1 MRRRTAIGLLTGAPA
16 LGALV
21 GGAAMARPPAPA
33 RMPVRTMLEMTFPE
47 FEAAIAKTDIGLVPI
62 GAIEAHGPHL
72 PLGADALGAIDQL
85 GDVQAYLRDAGFPS
99 IVGPTLNIG
108 ITNEGDDDRRDGTY
122 IYPGSLT
129 VGSATFIALYVDL
142 LRSLK
147 VNGFKRI
154 FLYSGHLGGRHLTAM
169 ANAVIQANREIGG
182 LDAYALI
189 DGERLA
195 RLDLAPSRNILPIV
209 EGLNFAMLKGL
220 LGGSEPAFTT
230 HADGW
235 ETSLMLHYRPDLVA
249 DGYANLPQ
257 SPSLPFLKA
266 GEAGD
271 RTLNPSGIGGFPT
284 STATAEVGRRIAEY
298 RTKRIGD
305 AMLGVLRRA

>member
-129 VGSATFIALYVDL
+129 VACGPASAPATIRAARRGST
-142 LRSLK
+142 
-147 VNGFKRI
+147 
-154 FLYSGHLGGRHLTAM
+154 
-169 ANAVIQANREIGG
+169 
-182 LDAYALI
+182 
-189 DGERLA
+189 
-195 RLDLAPSRNILPIV
+195 
-209 EGLNFAMLKGL
+209 
-220 LGGSEPAFTT
+220 PA
-230 HADGW
+230 
-235 ETSLMLHYRPDLVA
+235 
-249 DGYANLPQ
+249 
-257 SPSLPFLKA
+257 
-266 GEAGD
+266 
-271 RTLNPSGIGGFPT
+271 
-284 STATAEVGRRIAEY
+284 
-298 RTKRIGD
+298 
-305 AMLGVLRRA
+305 